1 MPSPDGP
8 RWNEQR
14 RFALTV
20 LKEFG
25 FGQNV
30 MENEIRAEL
39 ADLITAISA
48 ASLSD
53 QVNNKSSEQV
63 TYRSTPIDPLQ
74 FLQRSIYNV
83 ISVLVFGSRL
93 GGRDPSFDRR
103 ADFINNVPK
112 PKMWQFIFLKY
123 VYLLKKLFKK

>member
-1 MPSPDGP
+1 
-8 RWNEQR
+8 
-14 RFALTV
+14 
-20 LKEFG
+20 
-25 FGQNV
+25 

-93 GGRDPSFDRR
+93 GGRDPSFDRT